1 MKTNRLGKTELI
13 ELVET
18 HNLLL
23 SFKRLQADRWGMKGW
38 RQALCHALALAGVG
52 NDLQKRIREALELP

>member
-23 SFKRLQADRWGMKGW
+23 SFKRLQADRMYGYGW
-38 RQALCHALALAGVG
+38 RWALCHALAMAGVG
-52 NDLQKRIREALELP
+52 RDRLRKIQEALELP